1 MRNIKIV
8 VLHKGN
14 MTAKCGIDRM
24 AENILQVLFTTVI
37 RWVGF
42 ARKHNL
48 NGASKRRQDAS
59 QSLRVIKDQF
69 RTLVIG
75 KSPGESNGE
84 RCWIQQRTCRHDPSS
99 RHLLLCPQ
107 LPGALSNKRDEV
119 ASQRLANSPQFLVR
133 DVRDFIPKV
142 HHIVFVLPLYPEI
155 TFY

>member
-1 MRNIKIV
+1 
-8 VLHKGN
+8 

-24 AENILQVLFTTVI
+24 AENILQLVFATVI

-84 RCWIQQRTCRHDPSS
+84 RCWIQQRTGRHDPSS

-119 ASQRLANSPQFLVR
+119 AAQRLAHSPQFLVR
-133 DVRDFIPKV
+133 DVTDFITKPSPIELV
-142 HHIVFVLPLYPEI
+142 TP
-155 TFY
+155 